1 MKQSF
6 SAFFVLGLTAGC
18 VSISACSS
26 DKSEVATAKPPGEG
40 IEIFI
45 AHTRVAE
52 NRIYASGS
60 ILANEEIELRNEV
73 SGRITALNLQEGSK
87 VSKGQ
92 VLLEIDAE
100 GLRAELE
107 KINVQLDLAQKDL
120 ARKVELLAIKGISQ
134 EAYDQSRSAVETLKA
149 DRELVQVRLRNSKII
164 APFSGR
170 VGLRDVSLGGYI
182 QTGERIATL
191 VQDHIV
197 KIEFT
202 VPQGYAGM
210 IKEGQTIRFKSNDQ
224 RATFEAEIYA
234 KEPRID
240 ELTRTLRVR
249 ARCDNP
255 DGLFVP
261 GAFVDIEIE
270 LDRNEA
276 AIMLPS
282 ELIIPELLGQKVL
295 VYRNGVVENTPVE
308 IGMRTATE
316 VEIIDGVAAGDS
328 IIATGLLALKNG
340 ASVTIRSIQNDEQ
353 QP

>member
-1 MKQSF
+1 MKRSF
-6 SAFFVLGLTAGC
+6 SPVFFLGLTAGC

-26 DKSEVATAKPPGEG
+26 DNGELATPKAPGEG
-40 IEIFI
+40 VEIFI
-45 AHTRVAE
+45 AQTRIAE

-149 DRELVQVRLRNSKII
+149 DRDLVQVGVRNSKII

-240 ELTRTLRVR
+240 ELTRSLRVR

-276 AIMLPS
+276 AIMLPT

-295 VYRNGVVENTPVE
+295 VYRNGIVESTPVE
-308 IGMRTATE
+308 IGLRTATE